1 MRYEM
6 RKLANGWTVWDTATN
21 APAICEGCWQTALPL
36 EDADDLT
43 DLLNRLDAE
52 AQSSTMH

>member
-6 RKLANGWTVWDTATN
+6 RKLASGWAAWDTISN
-21 APAICEGCWQTALPL
+21 APAIFGNCWQVALPL

-43 DLLNRLDAE
+43 DLLNQLDDE
-52 AQSSTMH
+52 QKDSTQH